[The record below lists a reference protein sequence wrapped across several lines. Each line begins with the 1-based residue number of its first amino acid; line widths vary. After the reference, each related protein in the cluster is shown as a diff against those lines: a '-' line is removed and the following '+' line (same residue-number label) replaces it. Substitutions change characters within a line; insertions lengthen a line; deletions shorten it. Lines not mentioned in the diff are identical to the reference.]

1 MPTLKSIG
9 SVLAGFFTVVVLS
22 VAADTILAS
31 AGIFPPES
39 DPGAYTGL
47 MLFWALVYRCLFT
60 IAGGYVAAR
69 LAPDRP
75 MRYAVI
81 LGIIG
86 TVAGTAGVIFSWD
99 LTPHHWYPI
108 LIAVTALPCTWL
120 GGRMRTKK
128 NVQLGTGELI

>member
-1 MPTLKSIG
+1 MSKLKSTMA
-9 SVLAGFFTVVVLS
+9 VLAGFITVVILS
-22 VAADTILAS
+22 TGTDFILEG
-31 AGIFPPES
+31 AGVFPPQT

-47 MLFWALVYRCLFT
+47 MLFWALVYRCLYT
-60 IAGGYVAAR
+60 IAGGYVTAH

-75 MRYAVI
+75 IRYAVI

-86 TVAGTAGVIFSWD
+86 TVAGTAGVIFSWE

-120 GGRMRTKK
+120 GGRMRTTRD
-128 NVQLGTGELI
+128 VQIRGGEVL